1 MIDNGR
7 LLYEGEYYSLQCQV
21 LPIPEDMTDEEIDK
35 QGDNEMLLTDD
46 TETGAMTLYMSEKEL
61 IAYPLKG
68 GTPLVFTM
76 AE

>member
-1 MIDNGR
+1 
-7 LLYEGEYYSLQCQV
+7 
-21 LPIPEDMTDEEIDK
+21 MTDEEIDK